1 MSYSYYTPT
10 RSLETLLDDVPS
22 CSDSTVYRAAETAA
36 AVDSLLHSASTKFMD
51 SRSDSNVQTF
61 SALPGNRA
69 ARTGTVIGDVQ
80 LILPLHTFKHRNGRP
95 GFVQSFIV
103 VDKHAQQLNS
113 DVWRYKIV
121 AWNEQAKNLNIEMNR
136 TYRFNHFKMK
146 PVKGNCDYPG
156 QDEHELHLTSISTVT
171 EVMA

>member
-10 RSLETLLDDVPS
+10 RNLDALLDDVAS
-22 CSDSTVYRAAETAA
+22 CSDSTVYRAADTTA
-36 AVDSLLHSASTKFMD
+36 AVDSLLHSASTKFIE
-51 SRSDSNVQTF
+51 SHSDPGVQSF

-69 ARTGTVIGDVQ
+69 ARTGTIIGVVQ
-80 LILPLHTFKHRNGRP
+80 LLLPLHTFKHRNGRA

-103 VDKHAQQLNS
+103 VDKHAQRLNS

-121 AWNEQAKNLNIEMNR
+121 AWNEQAKNLNVELNR

-156 QDEHELHLTSISTVT
+156 QDEHELHLTSISTIT
-171 EVMA
+171 EVTA